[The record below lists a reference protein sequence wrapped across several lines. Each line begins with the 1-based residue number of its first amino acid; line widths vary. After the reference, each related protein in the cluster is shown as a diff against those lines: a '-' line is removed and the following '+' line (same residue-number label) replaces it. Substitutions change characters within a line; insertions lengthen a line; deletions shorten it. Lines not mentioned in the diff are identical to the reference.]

1 VRAHTTASTCMTI
14 HERPAA
20 MTHGSAAF
28 RVSISRRSW
37 LLRAAAAE
45 ELGYFGGRPAT

>member
-1 VRAHTTASTCMTI
+1 MTTRERALDMYASHRVAGTPD
-14 HERPAA
+14 H
-20 MTHGSAAF
+20 AAF
-28 RVSISRRSW
+28 RVSISRGWW